1 MSYFKNK
8 IDHILLI
15 ILALMLIVTPAVA
28 AYYAGIYHAVSDS
41 HVYMED
47 HEMVVI
53 ELDGHSYIHFVEGL
67 E

>member
-8 IDHILLI
+8 IDSILLAV
-15 ILALMLIVTPAVA
+15 LALMLIATPAVA

-41 HVYMED
+41 HIYMED

-53 ELDGHSYIHFVEGL
+53 ELDGHSYIHFVGGME
-67 E
+67 